1 MVIDAQKL
9 YSELTAFLEKYQIED
24 ADFDARCIMEQ
35 VTGTALEMLFVSG
48 IPSELEN
55 PIRNM
60 TQRRAFHEPL
70 QYILGEWEFY
80 GMRLFVGKG
89 VLIPRPDTETLVD
102 SVLTWCKHRKISHM
116 IDLCTGSGC
125 IALALK
131 KHLPNVKVSA
141 VEFSQCALEYAK
153 RNADYHKLDIDF
165 VQGDVLDQT
174 TLSGFPENSADV
186 IVSNPPY
193 LDGHDMAV
201 LQAEV
206 KHEPAIALSGGNDG
220 LRFYQK
226 ITCLWKK
233 ILRSGSLLAYEI
245 GELDAIHLEIG
256 KFHDPLQFQNPLRK
270 RVRRGLFSRMLLQLI
285 PDHGCE

>member
-1 MVIDAQKL
+1 MVIDARQL
-9 YSELTAFLEKYQIED
+9 YHELTAFLEGYQIED

-35 VTGTALEMLFVSG
+35 VTGKSLELLFISG

-89 VLIPRPDTETLVD
+89 VLIPRPDTETLID
-102 SVLTWCKHRKISHM
+102 SVLSWSKHREISHI

-131 KHLPNVKVSA
+131 QHLPNVKVSA
-141 VEFSQCALEYAK
+141 VEFSQHALDYARKNAEYH
-153 RNADYHKLDIDF
+153 RLDIDF
-165 VQGDVLDQT
+165 VHADVLDKT
-174 TLSGFPENSADV
+174 TQSSFLENPADV

-193 LDGHDMAV
+193 LDYQDMAS
-201 LQAEV
+201 LQTEV
-206 KHEPAIALSGGNDG
+206 KHEPASALAGGGDG
-220 LRFYQK
+220 LRFYRA
-226 ITCLWKK
+226 ITSLWKS
-233 ILRSGSLLAYEI
+233 ILKDGGLLAYEI
-245 GELDAIHLEIG
+245 GETQAHSVSEIM
-256 KFHDPLQFQNPLRK
+256 KSHAFQNVQTVKDLAGND
-270 RVRRGLFSRMLLQLI
+270 RVVMGETSSK
-285 PDHGCE
+285 H

>member
-1 MVIDAQKL
+1 MVIDARQL
-9 YSELTAFLEKYQIED
+9 YNELTAFLESYHIED

-35 VTGTALEMLFVSG
+35 VTGKSLEMLFISG
-48 IPSELEN
+48 ISSELEN

-102 SVLTWCKHRKISHM
+102 SVLSWCKNREISHI

-131 KHLPNVKVSA
+131 KHLPNTKVSA
-141 VEFSQCALEYAK
+141 VEFSQHALDYAK
-153 RNADYHKLDIDF
+153 KNADYHHLDIDF
-165 VQGDVLDQT
+165 IHADVLDKVTQ
-174 TLSGFPENSADV
+174 SNFCGNMADI

-193 LDGHDMAV
+193 LDSDDMAS
-201 LQAEV
+201 LQTEV
-206 KHEPAIALSGGNDG
+206 KHEPALALAGGEDG
-220 LRFYQK
+220 LRYYRT
-226 ITCLWKK
+226 ITNLWKN
-233 ILRSGSLLAYEI
+233 ILKSGGLLAYEI
-245 GELDAIHLEIG
+245 GETQAHSVSEIMKTHAFRNVRTMQDLAG
-256 KFHDPLQFQNPLRK
+256 ND
-270 RVRRGLFSRMLLQLI
+270 RVILGEKLSE
-285 PDHGCE
+285 H

>member
-1 MVIDAQKL
+1 MVIDARQL
-9 YSELTAFLEKYQIED
+9 HNELTAFLESYHIED

-35 VTGTALEMLFVSG
+35 VTGKSLEMLFISG

-102 SVLTWCKHRKISHM
+102 SVLDWCKNREISHI

-125 IALALK
+125 IAITLK

-141 VEFSQCALEYAK
+141 VEFSQYALDYAK
-153 RNADYHKLDIDF
+153 KNADYHHLDIDF
-165 VQGDVLDQT
+165 IHADVLDKVTQ
-174 TLSGFPENSADV
+174 SNFCGNSVDI

-193 LDGHDMAV
+193 LDYDDMAS
-201 LQAEV
+201 LQTEV
-206 KHEPAIALSGGNDG
+206 KHEPALALAGGEDG
-220 LRFYQK
+220 LRYYRT
-226 ITCLWKK
+226 ITNLWKN
-233 ILRSGSLLAYEI
+233 ILKSGGLLAYEI
-245 GELDAIHLEIG
+245 GETQAHSVSEIMKTHAFRNVRTIQDLAG
-256 KFHDPLQFQNPLRK
+256 ND
-270 RVRRGLFSRMLLQLI
+270 RVILGEKLSE
-285 PDHGCE
+285 H

>member
-1 MVIDAQKL
+1 MVIDARQL
-9 YSELTAFLEKYQIED
+9 YNELTAFLESRYIPD

-35 VTGTALEMLFVSG
+35 VTGKSLEMLFISG
-48 IPSELEN
+48 ISSEDEN

-102 SVLTWCKHRKISHM
+102 SVLTWCKNREISHI

-131 KHLPNVKVSA
+131 QHLPNVKVTA
-141 VEFSQCALEYAK
+141 VDFSQYALDYAK
-153 RNADYHKLDIDF
+153 KNAEYHHLDIDLIHA
-165 VQGDVLDQT
+165 DVLDKA
-174 TLSGFPENSADV
+174 TLSSFLENPADV

-193 LDGHDMAV
+193 LDYDDMAE
-201 LQAEV
+201 LQTEV
-206 KHEPAIALSGGNDG
+206 RHEPASALAGGKDG
-220 LRFYQK
+220 LRFYHG
-226 ITCLWKK
+226 ITNLWKN
-233 ILRSGSLLAYEI
+233 ILKSGGLLAYEI
-245 GELDAIHLEIG
+245 GETQAHSVTEIM
-256 KFHDPLQFQNPLRK
+256 KSHAFQNVQTVRDLAGND
-270 RVRRGLFSRMLLQLI
+270 RVIMGEKSSE
-285 PDHGCE
+285 H